1 MRKCENNGPGESQ
14 KSESQAIEKRWE
26 QCNWKEWTFDK
37 KKCSLLFHV
46 DQQRHAAKNQR
57 RKQNENNWNENPLS
71 AWRQMTD
78 SYPQMEW
85 KNMEHELWPLRI
97 CCLRVTTM
105 HVHLQSIDSYSH
117 YITLSLAPASSLPMN
132 RPFVCHN
139 SFFLPT
145 SVLFSA
151 IDWLNQMLAGIL
163 NI

>member
-1 MRKCENNGPGESQ
+1 MWEQWTERKSKEWESGDR
-14 KSESQAIEKRWE
+14 EKMGAVQLERVNFRWE
-26 QCNWKEWTFDK
+26 

-117 YITLSLAPASSLPMN
+117 YITLSLAPASSHPMN

-151 IDWLNQMLAGIL
+151 IDWLDQMLAGIL